1 MNENN
6 QPLAGLQY
14 YDYLQSQKRKKYLMY
29 GAIAFG
35 VLALGYLLT
44 KKK

>member
-6 QPLAGLQY
+6 QPLAGNQY
-14 YDYLQSQKRKKYLMY
+14 YLENEKRKRKYLMY

-35 VLALGYLLT
+35 VLALGYFLT